1 MYNYSY
7 KITYNNISEK
17 DQNEKYKKEIL
28 ECFNQRNYNYEE
40 IAKIQDHIF
49 NTFEENESF
58 LKLITYYQKNQTFI
72 PMDISLKTCITLLFQ
87 FDYLF
92 KFHDCLKDLNKD
104 NKNKQGYLMNIL
116 PQIPYTNRYAGFGTN
131 VGAMKSGYYHNILS
145 NNTANIESNLFNIR
159 EFDLT
164 KSKTEFKPSLNTLGE
179 QTFFSKNNVFVPEP
193 LVVQK
198 NQRPVGPF
206 SGV

>member
-1 MYNYSY
+1 M
-7 KITYNNISEK
+7 
-17 DQNEKYKKEIL
+17 
-28 ECFNQRNYNYEE
+28 
-40 IAKIQDHIF
+40 A
-49 NTFEENESF
+49 
-58 LKLITYYQKNQTFI
+58 
-72 PMDISLKTCITLLFQ
+72 SLKNSPGMYALEQ
-87 FDYLF
+87 
-92 KFHDCLKDLNKD
+92 KD
-104 NKNKQGYLMNIL
+104 NKNHQGYLMNIL

-164 KSKTEFKPSLNTLGE
+164 TSKTEFKPSLNTLKE

>member
-1 MYNYSY
+1 M
-7 KITYNNISEK
+7 
-17 DQNEKYKKEIL
+17 
-28 ECFNQRNYNYEE
+28 
-40 IAKIQDHIF
+40 A
-49 NTFEENESF
+49 
-58 LKLITYYQKNQTFI
+58 
-72 PMDISLKTCITLLFQ
+72 SLKNSPGMYALEQ
-87 FDYLF
+87 
-92 KFHDCLKDLNKD
+92 KD
-104 NKNKQGYLMNIL
+104 NKNQQGYLMNIL

-164 KSKTEFKPSLNTLGE
+164 TTKTDFKPSLNTLKE
-179 QTFFSKNNVFVPEP
+179 QTFFNKNDVFVPEP

>member
-1 MYNYSY
+1 M
-7 KITYNNISEK
+7 
-17 DQNEKYKKEIL
+17 
-28 ECFNQRNYNYEE
+28 
-40 IAKIQDHIF
+40 A
-49 NTFEENESF
+49 
-58 LKLITYYQKNQTFI
+58 
-72 PMDISLKTCITLLFQ
+72 SLKNSPGMYALEQ
-87 FDYLF
+87 
-92 KFHDCLKDLNKD
+92 KD
-104 NKNKQGYLMNIL
+104 NKNHQGYLMNIL

-131 VGAMKSGYYHNILS
+131 VGMMKSGYYHNILS

-164 KSKTEFKPSLNTLGE
+164 TSKTEFKPSLNTLKE